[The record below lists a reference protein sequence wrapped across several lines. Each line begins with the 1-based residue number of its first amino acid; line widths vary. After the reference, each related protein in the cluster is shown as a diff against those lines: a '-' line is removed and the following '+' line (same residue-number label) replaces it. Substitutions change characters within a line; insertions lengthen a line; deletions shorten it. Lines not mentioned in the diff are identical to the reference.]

1 MKKHIHAL
9 FLFLPLII
17 SAQNLVLPNDSSSCE
32 QYPEIRRCSDQSSL
46 KSAKKCFSEE
56 IQKKL
61 NKKINYNFVGKVV
74 NQTLRDTLSTT
85 QWKQLKG
92 NEITIKNKIRV
103 VLGANKKWSV
113 KEIDTEYPKLV
124 PYFEK
129 LLIKL
134 PKIKKTAICSGT
146 PVDVGFNLPL
156 YIQVPIY

>member
-17 SAQNLVLPNDSSSCE
+17 SAQNLVLSNDSSSCD
-32 QYPEIRRCSDQSSL
+32 QYPEIRRCSDLSSL

-103 VLGANKKWSV
+103 VLGANKKWNV
-113 KEIDTEYPKLV
+113 KEIDTEYPRLV

-134 PKIKKTAICSGT
+134 PKIKKPAICSGT
-146 PVDVGFNLPL
+146 PVDVKFNLPL